1 MSFLQPWMLVALP
14 LALIPI
20 IIHLINQRRFQSTQ
34 WAAMMFLLSANRMNR
49 GYAKIRQWLI
59 LALRALVIAALVF
72 AIGRPIASGLLGGSV
87 AGSITGRGPANTIV
101 LLDRSPSMQASSDG
115 TSRTKLET
123 GVAEIAETLQTIGT
137 QRLVLIESNAVTP
150 REVASPADL
159 LELPEA
165 GPSDA
170 SADIPAMMLAAL
182 DHINA
187 NQLGQTEIWICSDLR
202 SHDWRGD
209 DGRWSSL
216 QDAFAEFGRRVRF
229 RLLAFAKPAIAGS
242 TVTDNRSVRMDDA
255 HLEKSD
261 DDAESEV
268 LISLKI
274 TADEEDAEVAAQ
286 SVPVTLDLDQSRSV
300 VDVGMRGGVGQIS
313 GHRVPLSREQTQG
326 YGSVAIPADFNAADN
341 RYYFT
346 FDTPPPQRTVVVSD
360 NEEIGR
366 VLKLAAEITPDENLQ
381 SVAEVVSPRDLAG
394 ISWEDVSLVL
404 WQAALP
410 SGPDSGGPDS
420 SGPDSGGDA
429 AAMLQSFV
437 DRGGRVI
444 FFPPESSGELAASAE
459 LFGMQWQQWE
469 DVEGEHAVSSWRGDA
484 DLLAATMAG
493 SGLPVGTL
501 RVNRSVG
508 IEGEATAL
516 AKLADGSPLLSR
528 VPTPQG
534 GVYFCSTTPLA
545 KDSSL
550 AADGVVLY
558 VMIQRA
564 LAAGALSLGNTSQV
578 DAGAVPASEAE
589 RWQRLAGRDS
599 ALSSE
604 NAFVAGVFRDRDSGR
619 LIAINRSADEDAIST
634 LGDEQVE
641 ALFGDLPFVR
651 VDRTAG
657 RSNSLVEEVWRAFL
671 ILMLVA
677 MIGEACLC
685 LPRLRPADDS
695 AVREGVSA

>member
-1 MSFLQPWMLVALP
+1 MNFLQPWMLIALP

-72 AIGRPIASGLLGGSV
+72 AIGRPIASGLLGGSI

-101 LLDRSPSMQASSDG
+101 LLDRSPSMQSSSDG

-123 GVAEIAETLQTIGT
+123 GVAEIAEALKTIGT
-137 QRLVLIESNAVTP
+137 QRLVLIESNTVSP

-159 LELPEA
+159 LDLPET

-170 SADIPAMMLAAL
+170 SADMPAMMLAAL
-182 DHINA
+182 DYINA
-187 NQLGQTEIWICSDLR
+187 NQLGQTEVWICSDLR
-202 SHDWRGD
+202 KHDWRGE
-209 DGRWSSL
+209 DGRWASL
-216 QDAFAEFGRRVRF
+216 HDAFAELGRRVRF
-229 RLLAFAKPAIAGS
+229 RLLAFSQSPGGS
-242 TVTDNRSVRMDDA
+242 SVADNRSVRIEDA
-255 HLEKSD
+255 KLEISND
-261 DDAESEV
+261 EAESAV

-274 TADEEDAEVAAQ
+274 TADVDDSESVTQ
-286 SVPVTLDLDQSRSV
+286 NVPVTLELDDSRSV
-300 VDVGMRGGVGQIS
+300 VEVELRGGVGQLA
-313 GHRVPLSREQTQG
+313 GHRVVLPRGQSRG
-326 YGSVAIPADFNAADN
+326 HGSVTIPADLNPADN
-341 RYYFT
+341 QFYFT
-346 FDTPPPQRTVVVSD
+346 FDAPPPQRTVVVSD
-360 NEEIGR
+360 NEDIGR
-366 VLKLAAEITPDENLQ
+366 VLKLAAEITPDENVK

-394 ISWEDVSLVL
+394 VSWEDVSLVL

-410 SGPDSGGPDS
+410 GEKDTDA
-420 SGPDSGGDA
+420 DA
-429 AAMLQSFV
+429 AEMLRALV

-444 FFPPESSGELAASAE
+444 FFPPESSGELAASRE
-459 LFGMQWQQWE
+459 LFGMQWQNWG
-469 DVEGEHAVSSWRGDA
+469 DVSGENAVSTWRGDA
-484 DLLAATMAG
+484 DLLAHTMAG
-493 SGLPVGTL
+493 SALPVGTL
-501 RVNRSVG
+501 RVKRFAE
-508 IEGEATAL
+508 IEGDATAL
-516 AKLADGSPLLSR
+516 AKLADGSPLLAR
-528 VPTPQG
+528 VATPKG

-564 LAAGALSLGNTSQV
+564 LAAGALSLGNTSQI
-578 DAGAVPASEAE
+578 DAGVAPVAEAE
-589 RWQRLAGRDS
+589 KWQRVAGSES

-604 NAFVAGVFRDRDSGR
+604 NAFVAGVFRERDSER
-619 LIAINRSADEDAIST
+619 LIAVNRSIAEDASAT
-634 LGDEQVE
+634 LSEEQVE
-641 ALFGDLPFVR
+641 TLFQDLPFFR

-657 RSNSLVEEVWRAFL
+657 KSSSLIEEVWRAFF

-685 LPRLRPADDS
+685 LPRVRAAEQATAQGGAS
-695 AVREGVSA
+695 A